1 MPFSSVVRGFTAPLD
16 HLPTWSL
23 IDSRRQVLWS
33 SGASTNRGL
42 PSTDRRAERPE
53 TIQTGQPAP
62 SDARAATARRHSKRK
77 QRRQDGYPRSGTTQL
92 LPEREA
98 GLMPYGK
105 SGRQCQFSFPRAGI
119 TAAFSRSQ
127 PVDSQ
132 LRRTS
137 SRFCWKALF
146 AVFRFFSSHLLRRST
161 STLLPWRFPFG
172 TRRHHVL
179 FQDSIDHIHKK
190 GWQQR
195 EQEGSANEHTDKRR
209 CLGARGQVCVRRD
222 SHGHSKRS
230 GPTLRRIEECCHGP

>member
-119 TAAFSRSQ
+119 TAAISGSRPWTFHADGFYRESA
-127 PVDSQ
+127 
-132 LRRTS
+132 
-137 SRFCWKALF
+137 ALLGSAF
-146 AVFRFFSSHLLRRST
+146 RPWAVA
-161 STLLPWRFPFG
+161 TLLS
-172 TRRHHVL
+172 L
-179 FQDSIDHIHKK
+179 
-190 GWQQR
+190 
-195 EQEGSANEHTDKRR
+195 
-209 CLGARGQVCVRRD
+209 
-222 SHGHSKRS
+222 
-230 GPTLRRIEECCHGP
+230 